1 MIQYCHQ
8 MATGDDNMRRR
19 IKKKKGLLPDPEYE
33 KIKKCWM
40 AELDRKLNDPEE
52 IHQNVNYKDKIG

>member
-1 MIQYCHQ
+1 M
-8 MATGDDNMRRR
+8 MTGDDNVRRR

-52 IHQNVNYKDKIG
+52 IHQNVNYKDKTG

>member
-1 MIQYCHQ
+1 
-8 MATGDDNMRRR
+8 MRRR

-40 AELDRKLNDPEE
+40 AELDRKLNVSEE
-52 IHQNVNYKDKIG
+52 KQRIVNQTDKTG